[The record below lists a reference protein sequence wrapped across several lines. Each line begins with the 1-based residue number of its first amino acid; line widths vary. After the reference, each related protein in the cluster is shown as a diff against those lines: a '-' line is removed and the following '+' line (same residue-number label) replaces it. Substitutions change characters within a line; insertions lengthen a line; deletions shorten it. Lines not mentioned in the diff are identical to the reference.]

1 LDIVRAPT
9 RADLRGVPR
18 VRDIPGPYRFFFYS
32 FDCREPKHVHVRR
45 DQMVCKFWL
54 APVTLAA
61 NYDFSAREL
70 NVIRSYIDDYLPR
83 LLEAWDEHCG
93 E

>member
-1 LDIVRAPT
+1 
-9 RADLRGVPR
+9 
-18 VRDIPGPYRFFFYS
+18 
-32 FDCREPKHVHVRR
+32 
-45 DQMVCKFWL
+45 MVCKFWL
-54 APVTLAA
+54 APVTPAA
-61 NYDFSAREL
+61 NYDFSAREP